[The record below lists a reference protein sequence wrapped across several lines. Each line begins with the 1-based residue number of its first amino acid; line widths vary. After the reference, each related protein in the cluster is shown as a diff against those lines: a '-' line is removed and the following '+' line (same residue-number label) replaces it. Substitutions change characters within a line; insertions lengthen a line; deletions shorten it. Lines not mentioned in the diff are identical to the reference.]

1 MKKRTKRDKKLKLK
15 KKYVRL
21 LRKIKIFFIKVFL
34 ILIVIFLIVCIYK
47 RITTTYKEINI
58 KDNTIEI
65 TLSSK
70 YKDLECILSATTP
83 TNNDKWI
90 KISDNKCVSNIDTG
104 YKYLFIKK
112 DNKIKRID
120 NISKYKINEKE
131 NLYLPPDGNYEYIK
145 YYIGDYNSIE
155 SEYNNKIIDFVN
167 GKISSKSIGSTT
179 LKVNINDKS
188 YKINVTVTD
197 TIVTPPKDGYDYDK
211 RYLKCNE
218 FSEEETKLLDEI
230 LKNRINDAGYKTR
243 AGAVEAA
250 RFLTLEF
257 PYRINYF
264 YENGRQTTN
273 NVDGE
278 GRYYHEGLYLS
289 ETKYQSITGSKTGPK
304 MWGCSLYSNPAKRY
318 MDNGLDCSGFV
329 SWALLNSGFDV
340 KDVGAGFSVNS
351 DLTDFGD
358 LKTLTESLA
367 TSNTIKPGDLLHSN
381 AAGGHIAIIIGVDSE
396 YYYVAQA
403 LWYDEVGVI
412 ISKYKKNNLPN
423 SFSEVVLMDKYYIN
437 DGNLTYMW

>member
-1 MKKRTKRDKKLKLK
+1 MKKIKKTKKLKLK
-15 KKYVRL
+15 KKYARL
-21 LRKIKIFFIKVFL
+21 LKRIVLFLIIVFL
-34 ILIVIFLIVCIYK
+34 VLIIFTLVLRIYKKNKIVIEKV
-47 RITTTYKEINI
+47 NI
-58 KDNTIEI
+58 SDDTIEI
-65 TLSSK
+65 TLSNK
-70 YKDLECILSATTP
+70 YKDSECILSTTTP
-83 TNNDKWI
+83 TDNDEWI
-90 KISDNKCVSNIDTG
+90 KVSNNKCTSTINTG
-104 YKYLFIKK
+104 YKYLYIKK

-120 NISKYKINEKE
+120 TLSEYKINEKE
-131 NLYLPPDGNYEYIK
+131 NIYLPTDGNHEYIK

-155 SEYNNKIIDFVN
+155 TEYDNKIIDFID

-179 LKVNINDKS
+179 LKININGKS
-188 YKINVTVTD
+188 YETNVTVTD
-197 TIVTPPKDGYDYDK
+197 TIVTAPKDGYDYDK

-218 FSEEETKLLDEI
+218 FSEEESKLLDEI
-230 LKNRINDAGYKTR
+230 LKSRIEDAGYKTR

-318 MDNGLDCSGFV
+318 IDNGLDCSGFV

-340 KDVGAGFSVNS
+340 KDVGAGFSTKS
-351 DLTDFGD
+351 DLTDFGK
-358 LKTLTESLA
+358 LKKLTKTLA
-367 TSNTIKPGDLLHSN
+367 TSDTIKPGDLLHSN
-381 AAGGHIAIIIGVDSE
+381 AAGGHIAIIIGIDSE

-403 LWYDEVGVI
+403 LWYDEIGVI
-412 ISKYKKNNLPN
+412 ISKYKKNKLPN
-423 SFSEVVLMDKYYIN
+423 SFNEVVLMDKYYIN

>member
-1 MKKRTKRDKKLKLK
+1 MKKTKKMKLKLK
-15 KKYVRL
+15 EKYAKL
-21 LRKIKIFFIKVFL
+21 LKRIILFFIVL
-34 ILIVIFLIVCIYK
+34 IILSLVMHIYEK
-47 RITTTYKEINI
+47 NKIIIKDINI
-58 KDNTIEI
+58 NTNTIEI
-65 TLSSK
+65 TLSNK
-70 YKDLECILSATTP
+70 YKNSECILSATTP
-83 TNNDKWI
+83 TDSDEWI
-90 KISDNKCVSNIDTG
+90 KISDNKCTSAISTG
-104 YKYLFIKK
+104 YKYLYLKQE
-112 DNKIKRID
+112 NKIQRID
-120 NISKYKINEKE
+120 NLSEYKINEKE
-131 NLYLPPDGNYEYIK
+131 NIYLPTDGNYEYIK
-145 YYIGDYNSIE
+145 YYIGNYNSIE
-155 SEYNNKIIDFVN
+155 TEYDNKIIDFLD
-167 GKISSKSIGSTT
+167 GKILSKSVGSTT
-179 LKVNINDKS
+179 LKININDKS
-188 YKINVTVTD
+188 YKINVIVTD
-197 TIVTPPKDGYDYDK
+197 TIVTAPKDGYDYDK

-218 FSEEETKLLDEI
+218 FSEEESKLLDGI
-230 LKNRINDAGYKTR
+230 LKDRIKDVGYKTR

-318 MDNGLDCSGFV
+318 IDNGLDCSGFV

-340 KDVGAGFSVNS
+340 KDVGAGFSTKS
-351 DLTDFGD
+351 DLTDFGE
-358 LKTLTESLA
+358 LKKLTKTIA
-367 TSNTIKPGDLLHSN
+367 TSDTIKPGDLLHNN
-381 AAGGHIAIIIGVDSE
+381 AAGGHIAIIIGIDSE

-403 LWYDEVGVI
+403 LWYDEIGVI

-423 SFSEVVLMDKYYIN
+423 SFNEVILMDKYYIN

>member
-1 MKKRTKRDKKLKLK
+1 MKKIKKTKKLKLK
-15 KKYVRL
+15 KKYARL
-21 LRKIKIFFIKVFL
+21 LKRIVLFLMIVFFVLIIFTLVLHIYKKNK
-34 ILIVIFLIVCIYK
+34 IVIEKV
-47 RITTTYKEINI
+47 NI
-58 KDNTIEI
+58 SDDTIEI
-65 TLSSK
+65 TLSNK
-70 YKDLECILSATTP
+70 YKDSECILSTTTP
-83 TNNDKWI
+83 TDNDEWI
-90 KISDNKCVSNIDTG
+90 KVLDKKCTSTINTG
-104 YKYLFIKK
+104 YKYLYIKK

-120 NISKYKINEKE
+120 TLSEYKINEKE
-131 NLYLPPDGNYEYIK
+131 NIYLPTDGNYEYIK

-155 SEYNNKIIDFVN
+155 TEYDNKIIDFID

-179 LKVNINDKS
+179 LKININGKS
-188 YKINVTVTD
+188 YETNVTVTD
-197 TIVTPPKDGYDYDK
+197 TIVTAPKDGYDYDK

-218 FSEEETKLLDEI
+218 FSEEESKLLDEI
-230 LKNRINDAGYKTR
+230 LKSRIEDAGYKTR

-318 MDNGLDCSGFV
+318 IDNGLDCSGFV

-340 KDVGAGFSVNS
+340 KDVGAGFSTKS
-351 DLTDFGD
+351 DLTDFGE
-358 LKTLTESLA
+358 LKKLTKTLA
-367 TSNTIKPGDLLHSN
+367 TSDTIKPGDLLHSN
-381 AAGGHIAIIIGVDSE
+381 AAGGHIAIIIGIDSE

-403 LWYDEVGVI
+403 LWYDEIGVI
-412 ISKYKKNNLPN
+412 ISKYKKNKLPN
-423 SFSEVVLMDKYYIN
+423 SFNEVVLMDKYYIN

>member
-1 MKKRTKRDKKLKLK
+1 
-15 KKYVRL
+15 
-21 LRKIKIFFIKVFL
+21 
-34 ILIVIFLIVCIYK
+34 
-47 RITTTYKEINI
+47 
-58 KDNTIEI
+58 
-65 TLSSK
+65 
-70 YKDLECILSATTP
+70 
-83 TNNDKWI
+83 
-90 KISDNKCVSNIDTG
+90 
-104 YKYLFIKK
+104 
-112 DNKIKRID
+112 
-120 NISKYKINEKE
+120 
-131 NLYLPPDGNYEYIK
+131 
-145 YYIGDYNSIE
+145 
-155 SEYNNKIIDFVN
+155 
-167 GKISSKSIGSTT
+167 
-179 LKVNINDKS
+179 
-188 YKINVTVTD
+188 
-197 TIVTPPKDGYDYDK
+197 
-211 RYLKCNE
+211 
-218 FSEEETKLLDEI
+218 
-230 LKNRINDAGYKTR
+230 
-243 AGAVEAA
+243 
-250 RFLTLEF
+250 
-257 PYRINYF
+257 
-264 YENGRQTTN
+264 
-273 NVDGE
+273 
-278 GRYYHEGLYLS
+278 
-289 ETKYQSITGSKTGPK
+289 